1 MYIAFSQVFTSD
13 CGNHA
18 HDFSE
23 SGIENKSHSCHVEYI
38 LHPGAILPPCVV
50 PESLPRVKDLFT
62 ELCSE

>member
-1 MYIAFSQVFTSD
+1 MLPLPRSLQTTA
-13 CGNHA
+13 GHA

-23 SGIENKSHSCHVEYI
+23 SGIENKSHSCHVECI

-50 PESLPRVKDLFT
+50 PESLPWVKDLFT